1 MHLTTPSPAHAAV
14 LTPHLAATHA
24 VLDGDRLV
32 GGLAVSRPRPGTS
45 ELTVWVAPDERRR
58 GVATRAVRALCRDAG
73 ERVELVTVITD
84 TTAQRV
90 ALNAGFTREA
100 VRRGGTLR
108 DGDGTRH
115 DDVLW
120 AWLPGDGGGP
130 VRRTLPDLPGGALTD
145 GEVSLRPLV
154 PGDVD
159 DLLRLENLPDIRARS
174 LWRHERT
181 RPEIEGRCAAAASD
195 WLAGV
200 RAELTIRVD
209 GGFAGSIGL
218 FNEAFSRQ
226 AIVGYSVLPESRG
239 RGVATRAVRLISA
252 WAFEIGVRR
261 LMAGTM
267 TDNVASQRV
276 LAKAG
281 FVREGIQRS
290 RFVGPGGTRLDDVT
304 HVLFPAPG

>member
-1 MHLTTPSPAHAAV
+1 MHLTTPSPAHAAA

-32 GGLAVSRPRPGTS
+32 GGLAVSRPRPGTVEPS
-45 ELTVWVAPDERRR
+45 VWVVPEERRR

-73 ERVELVTVITD
+73 ERVELVTMITD
-84 TTAQRV
+84 TTAQRL

-108 DGDGTRH
+108 DGTRH
-115 DDVLW
+115 DDVVW

-130 VRRTLPDLPGGALTD
+130 VRRSLPDLPGGALAD
-145 GEVSLRPLV
+145 GEVALRPLDLT
-154 PGDVD
+154 DVD
-159 DLLRLENLPDIRARS
+159 AMLHLGNLPDVRARS
-174 LWRHERT
+174 LSRHERT
-181 RPEIEGRCAAAASD
+181 RPEIERRCAAVASD

-200 RAELTIRVD
+200 RAELTILVD
-209 GGFAGSIGL
+209 GGFAGNISL

-226 AIVGYSVLPESRG
+226 AMVGYSMLPSLRG
-239 RGVATRAVRLISA
+239 RGVATRAVRLLSA

-290 RFVGPGGTRLDDVT
+290 RFEGPGGTRLDDVT